1 MTNRVPD
8 KGTLLAAAAK
18 RAANDPMFMGFLLA
32 SHRPGAFNLAEIATE
47 FGTNE
52 ASVVAL
58 ALCRR
63 PRQSPELFAKD
74 VYAIAAHSGIPAE
87 RIASVVRRADGL
99 AAMRSSDSG
108 QMMAAAQDEIKPP
121 PAPPSGKP

>member
-1 MTNRVPD
+1 VSNRVPD

-18 RAANDPMFMGFLLA
+18 RAANDPMFMAFLLA
-32 SHRPGAFNLAEIATE
+32 THRRGAFNLAEIATE

-52 ASVVAL
+52 ASVVTL

-74 VYAIAAHSGIPAE
+74 VYAIAAHSGIPPE
-87 RIASVVRRADGL
+87 RIAAVVRRADAL
-99 AAMRSSDSG
+99 AAMRSGESA
-108 QMMAAAQDEIKPP
+108 QMMAAAQDEINPP
-121 PAPPSGKP
+121 PAGPPDKP